1 MRIPDGTYSSGKFFF
16 SSINSTTYLDNLQVS
31 SLDTIPRT
39 SAASISLPFSTGF
52 GEIAVRDG
60 VLQHPNI
67 DLLGGGIRYPE
78 AAQREGTR
86 GTVLSLGASTSTA
99 ELAGPGTL
107 SDFRMEFDFRA
118 VAGRSHSVY
127 FRAQDLD
134 NGYRLDYDDGS
145 VALSRV
151 VKGVGVAI
159 GRSTIVNISV
169 DDAWVRF
176 VIEALSDD
184 LRVLEDKTLLVGTTD
199 GTYTPGKVFLS
210 SADST
215 TYFDNLRLTTL
226 RRAPAVA
233 PESLPAGAVKLDRS
247 SVTTPG
253 ATVTVTLEDP
263 QLNVG
268 ARHIDEA
275 FDASGAAYTVPAGR
289 GFPGATFTYGVQH
302 APLVDHNDDGF
313 CCDALD
319 VEVTGTTSITV
330 LDLDRSMGRVKFQN
344 DPGSPAPAG
353 TPFTLSYS
361 TAVLQTHPV
370 SVYSTLDP
378 KGFALVLRETGADT
392 GKFKG
397 TFATDGVTGT
407 TLGSTVTTTSDRT
420 VVTGF
425 LNERDFG
432 IDLNGDGDTSDK
444 QPVSQFSTLDETVA
458 RLDSDGDGVTT
469 SDDAGV
475 DLNGDGAVTS
485 TPVFGIDVAAV
496 PESPVRPTI
505 RSAGGAIVTVAYE
518 VGGARQGAFV
528 TIDTA
533 TPTISVL
540 RPREGEA
547 LRTRDAIL
555 LVEVIDSVSGVDE
568 ETIKFVID
576 SPAGATTEGLV
587 SAAIR
592 GGFQVQAKLTGLPAQ
607 PEVDIVWHVEA
618 GDRAGNNGASD
629 ADPETGGAQSHSFK
643 IDLVPPVF
651 APPITHPVVTGHFW
665 DSIEGKVVTDPAAAS
680 STSIRVA
687 FFEDIDGATVQRS
700 DFTVDG
706 TLPAAA
712 RSFAGAPNMVFLTV
726 PHLASDARPRV
737 VLVGE
742 IKDAAGNART
752 GGLEAIAADR
762 ISPGLTLSASPQ
774 LGTGSVTIQAVS
786 DERLLEQPVISVNG
800 STGSLGTPR
809 LVSSDPWVYTSVF
822 TPSDPARARPTAYNV
837 EVTATDIVGNSGT
850 GGESTPDTSGAVLF
864 EIDTSL
870 PQPTIAPGDNSSVY
884 TRNPVISIDWTEEG
898 KEYGLVA
905 PNTATMA
912 RTAADI
918 EVDLDTHDEV
928 VLAVLRLDG
937 LDLAESAVKE
947 APASWKLSLK
957 DLALGEHELVI
968 NGTDEAGN
976 RLAEDKRIKFT
987 VQPFELPLS
996 AGWNL
1001 VSLPGEPENGDI
1013 NDLIP
1018 PGYPIDA
1025 VLTYDPRVP
1034 RLWLGASRGADG
1046 MLAGSLNEISQSS
1059 AYWIHTQSDA
1069 PLTVMMRGGD
1079 SAPRPTIELAAGWN
1093 MVPVLDVDGYRR
1105 AGERIW
1111 AGYLGSISVSQVFR
1125 YVNSGDRFD
1134 ALVGDSDIRVGEGYW
1149 VFLDRAGALEP

>member
-1 MRIPDGTYSSGKFFF
+1 M
-16 SSINSTTYLDNLQVS
+16 
-31 SLDTIPRT
+31 
-39 SAASISLPFSTGF
+39 
-52 GEIAVRDG
+52 
-60 VLQHPNI
+60 
-67 DLLGGGIRYPE
+67 
-78 AAQREGTR
+78 
-86 GTVLSLGASTSTA
+86 
-99 ELAGPGTL
+99 
-107 SDFRMEFDFRA
+107 
-118 VAGRSHSVY
+118 
-127 FRAQDLD
+127 
-134 NGYRLDYDDGS
+134 
-145 VALSRV
+145 
-151 VKGVGVAI
+151 
-159 GRSTIVNISV
+159 
-169 DDAWVRF
+169 
-176 VIEALSDD
+176 
-184 LRVLEDKTLLVGTTD
+184 
-199 GTYTPGKVFLS
+199 
-210 SADST
+210 
-215 TYFDNLRLTTL
+215 
-226 RRAPAVA
+226 
-233 PESLPAGAVKLDRS
+233 
-247 SVTTPG
+247 
-253 ATVTVTLEDP
+253 
-263 QLNVG
+263 
-268 ARHIDEA
+268 
-275 FDASGAAYTVPAGR
+275 PAGR

-687 FFEDIDGATVQRS
+687 FFEDIDGARVQRS

-762 ISPGLTLSASPQ
+762 ISPGLTLSASPPAWY
-774 LGTGSVTIQAVS
+774 G
-786 DERLLEQPVISVNG
+786 ERDHPGGLRRAS
-800 STGSLGTPR
+800 PR
-809 LVSSDPWVYTSVF
+809 A
-822 TPSDPARARPTAYNV
+822 ARDKRQRLHRF
-837 EVTATDIVGNSGT
+837 SGY
-850 GGESTPDTSGAVLF
+850 PKA
-864 EIDTSL
+864 
-870 PQPTIAPGDNSSVY
+870 
-884 TRNPVISIDWTEEG
+884 
-898 KEYGLVA
+898 GLVR
-905 PNTATMA
+905 PLG
-912 RTAADI
+912 
-918 EVDLDTHDEV
+918 VHF
-928 VLAVLRLDG
+928 RLHSVG
-937 LDLAESAVKE
+937 
-947 APASWKLSLK
+947 
-957 DLALGEHELVI
+957 
-968 NGTDEAGN
+968 
-976 RLAEDKRIKFT
+976 
-987 VQPFELPLS
+987 
-996 AGWNL
+996 
-1001 VSLPGEPENGDI
+1001 PG
-1013 NDLIP
+1013 
-1018 PGYPIDA
+1018 
-1025 VLTYDPRVP
+1025 
-1034 RLWLGASRGADG
+1034 
-1046 MLAGSLNEISQSS
+1046 
-1059 AYWIHTQSDA
+1059 
-1069 PLTVMMRGGD
+1069 
-1079 SAPRPTIELAAGWN
+1079 PRPT
-1093 MVPVLDVDGYRR
+1093 YRLQCRGHSHGHRWQLRDWWGVHSRHERRRPLRDRYQPPATDDR
-1105 AGERIW
+1105 ARRQF
-1111 AGYLGSISVSQVFR
+1111 LGLHQKSR
-1125 YVNSGDRFD
+1125 D
-1134 ALVGDSDIRVGEGYW
+1134 
-1149 VFLDRAGALEP
+1149 LDRLDRGGQRVRPCRPQHDYHGQDRRRHRGRP